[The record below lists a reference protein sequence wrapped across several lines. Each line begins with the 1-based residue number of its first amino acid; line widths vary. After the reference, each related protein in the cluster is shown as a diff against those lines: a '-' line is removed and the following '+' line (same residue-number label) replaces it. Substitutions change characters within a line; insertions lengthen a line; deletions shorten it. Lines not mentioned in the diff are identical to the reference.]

1 MEWYIHIVK
10 FFKDFLYILEKNARA
25 LCWVKAI
32 LVLLL
37 MLSSLTRVKIIVGIG
52 LDIFLKKI
60 MSCN

>member
-25 LCWVKAI
+25 LYWVKAI